1 MKIFISVLFMLLLAV
16 PASAKP
22 RDVFPVSCE
31 DLWSAVNV
39 TLSDQGNYRVASVD
53 DLHMRAS
60 FIVVGNLTT
69 YTDRVALNTFETGCQ
84 MKLAITQVGSDDS
97 DERGFRKRL
106 GKSLAK
112 VRAAKSAA
120 PAQTPATVTGNQ

>member
-1 MKIFISVLFMLLLAV
+1 VKIFISVLFMLLLAV

-31 DLWSAVNV
+31 DLWSAVNL

-53 DLHMRAS
+53 DLNMRVS

-69 YTDRVALNTFETGCQ
+69 YTDRVALNTLETGCQ

-97 DERGFRKRL
+97 DARGFRKRL
-106 GKSLAK
+106 AKSLAK
-112 VRAAKSAA
+112 VEAAKSAA
-120 PAQTPATVTGNQ
+120 PAQTPASVTGNQ

>member
-1 MKIFISVLFMLLLAV
+1 MKIFVSVLFMLLMAV
-16 PASAKP
+16 PATAKP

-39 TLSDQGNYRVASVD
+39 TLSDQGNYRVASMD

-69 YTDRVALNTFETGCQ
+69 YTDRVALTPFETGCQ
-84 MKLAITQVGSDDS
+84 IKMAITQVGSDDS
-97 DERGFRKRL
+97 DTRGFRKRL
-106 GKSLAK
+106 AKSLVK
-112 VRAAKSAA
+112 VEAAKSAA
-120 PAQTPATVTGNQ
+120 PSQSPALVTGNQ